1 MAGKPNKDWTADQRE
16 AYSKAYR
23 AARKTKKGSP
33 KALFGGKHSHAV
45 AQKAANALKIKKEK

>member
-1 MAGKPNKDWTADQRE
+1 MAGQPKKEWNADQRE

-33 KALFGGKHSHAV
+33 KALHGGKYSHAI
-45 AQKAANALKIKKEK
+45 AQKAANALKIKEK